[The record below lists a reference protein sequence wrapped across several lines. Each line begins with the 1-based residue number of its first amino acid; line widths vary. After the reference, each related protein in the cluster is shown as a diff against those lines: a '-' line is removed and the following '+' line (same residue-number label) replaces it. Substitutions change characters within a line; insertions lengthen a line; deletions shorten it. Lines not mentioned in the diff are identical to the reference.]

1 MTTTGPRLRRSER
14 LMKLSG
20 PHWSLNRGAVS
31 PAFTALA
38 VRLVSASAWIERRA
52 AATRCGSAFASY
64 SRRHAS
70 SWAFNDMERDRT
82 SDAEHVV
89 HFSFLLTCD
98 TLLVVIWLI
107 PRGNNDGPPR
117 RDGSICPCRRCRLVL
132 RRGQA
137 TAHRPTCR
145 FQDDCA
151 ARRSARRAFATAFE
165 ASPDAPRSRV
175 EPL

>member
-1 MTTTGPRLRRSER
+1 
-14 LMKLSG
+14 MKLSG

-38 VRLVSASAWIERRA
+38 VRPVSASAWIERRA
-52 AATRCGSAFASY
+52 AATTCGSAFASY

-89 HFSFLLTCD
+89 PFSFLLTCD
-98 TLLVVIWLI
+98 TLLVVIWFI

-117 RDGSICPCRRCRLVL
+117 RDGRICPSRRCRLAL
-132 RRGQA
+132 PRCLA
-137 TAHRPTCR
+137 TAHPPTSR
-145 FQDDCA
+145 F
-151 ARRSARRAFATAFE
+151 
-165 ASPDAPRSRV
+165 PDQFPAPRSPPR
-175 EPL
+175 